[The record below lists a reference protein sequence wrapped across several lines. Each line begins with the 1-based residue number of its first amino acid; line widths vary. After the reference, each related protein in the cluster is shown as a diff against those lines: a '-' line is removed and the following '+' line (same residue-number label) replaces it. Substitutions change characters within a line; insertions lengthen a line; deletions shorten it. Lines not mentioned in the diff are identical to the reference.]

1 MTVFHRFTVL
11 ATALTLA
18 ACAGLPLS
26 SPSATAP
33 AAPPKK
39 VRIGLALGGGAAK
52 GFAHVG
58 VIKVLEA
65 HGLTP
70 DFVAGTSAGAVV
82 GSLYAAGFSGFQL
95 QEMALTL
102 DQSSI
107 TDWVL
112 PNAGVLKGE
121 RLEGYINQQVG
132 HRPIEK
138 LTRPFAAVTADLATG
153 QRVAFRRGN
162 TGQAVRA
169 SAAVPGVFQPVKI
182 GTRRFVDGGITSPVP
197 VLAAREMGAEVV
209 IAVDIST
216 KLSGVAPDSTL
227 SVLDQSLNIMGQ
239 KLSEAELARAEVVI
253 RPNTQQLGS
262 ADFDQ
267 RHRAILE
274 GEKATQAALP
284 AIRRALAAAA
294 SRTGK

>member
-82 GSLYAAGFSGFQL
+82 G
-95 QEMALTL
+95 
-102 DQSSI
+102 
-107 TDWVL
+107 
-112 PNAGVLKGE
+112 
-121 RLEGYINQQVG
+121 RL
-132 HRPIEK
+132 
-138 LTRPFAAVTADLATG
+138 
-153 QRVAFRRGN
+153 
-162 TGQAVRA
+162 
-169 SAAVPGVFQPVKI
+169 
-182 GTRRFVDGGITSPVP
+182 
-197 VLAAREMGAEVV
+197 
-209 IAVDIST
+209 
-216 KLSGVAPDSTL
+216 
-227 SVLDQSLNIMGQ
+227 
-239 KLSEAELARAEVVI
+239 
-253 RPNTQQLGS
+253 
-262 ADFDQ
+262 
-267 RHRAILE
+267 
-274 GEKATQAALP
+274 
-284 AIRRALAAAA
+284 
-294 SRTGK
+294 